1 MRNHVFPEGKAN
13 LWIMLKPAEIADGTK
28 PIKLIT
34 AEDTRV
40 FPLQHQDV
48 ESDSVCHGS

>member
-34 AEDTRV
+34 AEVRDFSIATSRR
-40 FPLQHQDV
+40 
-48 ESDSVCHGS
+48 